1 MRKLFV
7 FLQCELPSLQAFCW
21 SVLSGVLGTLI
32 LSGFFFG
39 IMRMQ
44 TLSILLPLVVG
55 FNSAIS
61 GYMLVERYGE
71 PLNHKKTC
79 STIAGALV
87 AILAVCSVN
96 ALAFRMVGLFLLSGT
111 QSLAALL
118 IGAGSGWSG
127 GALAVKYRQLKAEFP
142 V

>member
-7 FLQCELPSLQAFCW
+7 FLQCELPTLQAFCW

-32 LSGFFFG
+32 LSGFLFS

-55 FNSAIS
+55 FNAAIS

-71 PLNHKKTC
+71 PINHKKTWGA
-79 STIAGALV
+79 IAGALV
-87 AILAVCSVN
+87 AVLTVTSVN
-96 ALAFRMVGLFLLSGT
+96 MLAIRMVGLFLLSGT
-111 QSLAALL
+111 QCLAALL
-118 IGAGSGWSG
+118 IGTGSGWSG